1 MVASFGLSDMD
12 AFEIP
17 DYAAYLLAFLT
28 VAPYVLLLNF
38 KALREHA
45 GWFGRFWDRQVASR
59 LDGVSTRFFSPA
71 VWLGFCGGFGAVFLT
86 DLVNDNW
93 LLSDPVGSHLGE
105 PISFTLYISF
115 IRAGLVEEVFKCTIA
130 LALSFLIGFRS
141 DRRFTGA
148 VPFLCAAVGLGFA
161 FLENALFIS
170 ALGFTGPAQLVVGR
184 AIASSAHVLMGL
196 SFGLGLL
203 AFRDRGIVPAAFL
216 SLLIAILVHG
226 VFDFFA
232 IPQGAFSSF
241 LTFAFLCLVFVLALS
256 VMYRLLPATRY
267 RPLRRAEETE
277 RELFVRPRERPFA
290 ISSAQRPPAPAE
302 QWSAAT
308 DALWQERLEAVSSPA
323 PDLTERLRRDPFA
336 ATFPDA
342 QVAPFEPED
351 FTRLPPELTS
361 VFAREHYRG
370 PVPGKLQQHWSETEA
385 FYAEQYGAG
394 PEADRVWDS
403 TIFALDPALYDP
415 LLLNHDIRLEE
426 LSPLRVLEF
435 HNAVPGQVVYL
446 SLGLEPLYG
455 FEFWVSFPH
464 RHPMIRWFFLRMAAV
479 RPEQAPWV
487 RVFSPMPVASSVDL
501 GEPRGWLRFY
511 LPLPLLH
518 GPTVKALVER
528 RAPEEQWPL
537 ELLFGSIPDGTFIIR
552 SGVEGFLQELRRR
565 GQSWHNNIRRPP
577 TG

>member
-1 MVASFGLSDMD
+1 MNP
-12 AFEIP
+12 FEIP
-17 DYAAYLLAFLT
+17 DYAAYILAFLT

-59 LDGVSTRFFSPA
+59 LDGISTRFFSPA
-71 VWLGFCGGFGAVFLT
+71 VWLGFLGGFGAVFLT

-93 LLSDPVGSHLGE
+93 LLQDPVGSHVGE

-115 IRAGLVEEVFKCTIA
+115 IRAGLVEEVFKCAIA
-130 LALSFLIGFRS
+130 FGLSFVIGFR
-141 DRRFTGA
+141 RGRGFTGA
-148 VPFLCAAVGLGFA
+148 IPFLCAAVGLGFA

-184 AIASSAHVLMGL
+184 AIASAAHVLMGL

-203 AFRDRGIVPAAFL
+203 AFRKRGMVLAALL
-216 SLLIAILVHG
+216 SLLIAILIHG
-226 VFDFFA
+226 IFDFFA
-232 IPQGAFSSF
+232 IPQGAFPSF

-256 VMYRLLPATRY
+256 VMYGLLPATRY
-267 RPLRRAEETE
+267 RPLRRAHDLEH
-277 RELFVRPRERPFA
+277 ELFVHPRSRPTGGG
-290 ISSAQRPPAPAE
+290 IGDRPPLPAE
-302 QWSAAT
+302 QWSPAM
-308 DALWQERLEAVSSPA
+308 DALWQERLEAVPPPVS
-323 PDLTERLRRDPFA
+323 DLAGRLRKDGFA
-336 ATFPDA
+336 ARFPES
-342 QVAPFEPED
+342 QEAPFGPGD
-351 FTRLPPELTS
+351 FVRLPVELGS
-361 VFAREHYRG
+361 ALAREEYRG
-370 PVPGKLQQHWSETEA
+370 PVPETLKQPWSTTEA
-385 FYAEQYGAG
+385 FYSEHYGSG
-394 PEADRVWDS
+394 SQADRVWDS

-415 LLLNHDIRLEE
+415 LLLNHGVRLEE

-446 SLGLEPLYG
+446 SLGLEALYG

-464 RHPMIRWFFLRMAAV
+464 AQPMIRWFFLRMAAV

-487 RVFSPMPVASSVDL
+487 RMFSPMPVASSLEL

-518 GPTVKALVER
+518 GPTVKALADRNV
-528 RAPEEQWPL
+528 PEERWPV
-537 ELLFGSIPDGTFIIR
+537 EILFGSIPDGTFIIR
-552 SGVEGFLQELRRR
+552 SGVEAFLQDLRRR

-577 TG
+577 AA